1 MPVHPNAKNM
11 REEHI
16 ALAPV
21 FHSPAVA
28 RCCKAWNRAFKAHR
42 EGGTNPVSIYLRA
55 NEAYRE
61 AMPPLSSPQNL
72 CDFIACVAH
81 GVTVRAI
88 CDIQAAAL
96 LQAAGVASRAFKL
109 VANTANTAASRA
121 DQRKN
126 KISGCETVDWDFTA
140 LKTTAYPEE
149 PLAKPPQFAPK
160 LA

>member
-55 NEAYRE
+55 NEACQRH
-61 AMPPLSSPQNL
+61 AAPLQPSATSLLGGPATIL
-72 CDFIACVAH
+72 SEKIKFPA
-81 GVTVRAI
+81 VRLWTGI
-88 CDIQAAAL
+88 L
-96 LQAAGVASRAFKL
+96 LL
-109 VANTANTAASRA
+109 
-121 DQRKN
+121 
-126 KISGCETVDWDFTA
+126 
-140 LKTTAYPEE
+140 
-149 PLAKPPQFAPK
+149 
-160 LA
+160 